1 MGGAE
6 ARRRGTK
13 AGAQAAHGRCIM
25 RDNKPL
31 ALGRTKEAFK
41 LNGSKGSYSTLKG
54 NSAFNSAVSLWLLE
68 GPQAVQ

>member
-6 ARRRGTK
+6 TRRKGDK

-31 ALGRTKEAFK
+31 GRTKEAFK
-41 LNGSKGSYSTLKG
+41 LNVSKGSYSTLDG
-54 NSAFNSAVSLWLLE
+54 DSAFNCAVSLWLLE
-68 GPQAVQ
+68 DPQAVQ